1 MGHSQALAPTGGTHG
16 EVCDEPCDWRTTGAT
31 GDGGSAVS
39 GGSPLG
45 GPGGPGDP
53 EGNHPEHHCSDV
65 VRDLYLFLDG
75 EITEERRVTI
85 AAHLEECSP
94 CFEAFDFE
102 AELRIVVAARSRA
115 ELPEEVRQRV
125 LGVLRDPGLR
135 RDASSS

>member
-1 MGHSQALAPTGGTHG
+1 MSGDNPVGGIG
-16 EVCDEPCDWRTTGAT
+16 RTSGT
-31 GDGGSAVS
+31 DGI
-39 GGSPLG
+39 
-45 GPGGPGDP
+45 
-53 EGNHPEHHCSDV
+53 HPEHHCSDV

-125 LGVLRDPGLR
+125 LGALRDPGLR
-135 RDASSS
+135 RDAPSS